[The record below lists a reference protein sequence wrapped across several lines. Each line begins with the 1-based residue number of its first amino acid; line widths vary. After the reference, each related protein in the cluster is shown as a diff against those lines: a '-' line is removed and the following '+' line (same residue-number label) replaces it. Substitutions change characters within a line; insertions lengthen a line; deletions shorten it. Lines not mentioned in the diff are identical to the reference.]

1 MPPVGN
7 IFTPLKVVDTTLLP
21 PLEEI
26 IEASIEDATTMF
38 EFGPC
43 DIPGVGIIV
52 PIGDELT
59 SWGYCWLRL
68 FIVACRRK
76 RDKRLSSVSKFM
88 YSS

>member
-21 PLEEI
+21 PLEET
-26 IEASIEDATTMF
+26 IEESIEDATTTL

-59 SWGYCWLRL
+59 SWGYCWLR
-68 FIVACRRK
+68 
-76 RDKRLSSVSKFM
+76 
-88 YSS
+88 